1 MSDENKLPLLKKSLN
16 LLVDKLRSDDKVSIV
31 TYAGSASVVL
41 KPTSGK
47 DKNIIKN
54 AIENLSASDST
65 AGADG
70 IILAYDLAEKNFIK
84 NGNNRVVLA
93 TDGDFNVGLSSE
105 EELEDLIEQK
115 RKLGVFLTCLGY
127 GMGNY
132 KDNRMAIL
140 SKKGN
145 GNYAYIDNL
154 QEANK
159 FLIREFSG
167 TIYTLAKDVKIQVE
181 FNPNLVKSYRL
192 IGYETRLLND
202 EDFVN
207 DSIDAGEIGAGH
219 QVTALYEIVERN
231 QIDRDSIEQTLKY
244 SQVQMNDNFQNEL
257 ATIKFRYK
265 KPDENS
271 SKEITQ
277 IIQNQYR
284 EISQSSEDFKFAAS
298 VAWFGLKLR
307 DSDLIQNKETSAIK
321 ELVRQAMKTDV
332 DGYKAEFLRLVELVK

>member
-1 MSDENKLPLLKKSLN
+1 M
-16 LLVDKLRSDDKVSIV
+16 
-31 TYAGSASVVL
+31 
-41 KPTSGK
+41 
-47 DKNIIKN
+47 
-54 AIENLSASDST
+54 
-65 AGADG
+65 
-70 IILAYDLAEKNFIK
+70 
-84 NGNNRVVLA
+84 
-93 TDGDFNVGLSSE
+93 
-105 EELEDLIEQK
+105 
-115 RKLGVFLTCLGY
+115 
-127 GMGNY
+127 
-132 KDNRMAIL
+132 
-140 SKKGN
+140 
-145 GNYAYIDNL
+145 

-202 EDFVN
+202 DDFVN

-231 QIDRDSIEQTLKY
+231 QTDRDSIEQTLKY
-244 SQVQMNDNFQNEL
+244 SQVQMKDNFQNEL

-277 IIQNQYR
+277 IVQNQYKKL
-284 EISQSSEDFKFAAS
+284 SQSSEDFKFAAS

-321 ELVRQAMKTDV
+321 DLVKQAMKTDV